1 MEEVKP
7 ACPICGGRVQP
18 FLSGLYDDR
27 FGYPGLYSVSGCRAC
42 GHRRLQAAFAP
53 DELTRQYS
61 DFYPRSILNLESFKP
76 YSEVRGL
83 RSWFGGERASAYTWV
98 PKDVRVLDIG
108 CGFGETLAYH
118 KARGCDAHGVEA
130 DENILRVGE
139 RYGLNVIAGLFDP
152 KRYEPESFDYVTLDQ
167 VIEHVADPQEFM
179 AGVASILKPGGV
191 VILSTPNSHSA
202 NARLMGPKW
211 INWHIP
217 YHLQQFSKKSLRQL
231 ARQNG
236 LEVGSIRTLTN
247 SAWLRYQWMHLWT
260 RPDPGEKS
268 AFWDSERSGKSVRR
282 RYRRTGHWL
291 WRAGAFQAA
300 TRLLDSLGMGDNYLC
315 FLAKPR

>member
-1 MEEVKP
+1 MEEVSP
-7 ACPICGGRVQP
+7 ACPVCGGRVQP

-27 FGYPGLYSVSGCRAC
+27 FGYPGLYSISGCQDC
-42 GHRRLQAAFAP
+42 GHRRLDAVFAA

-83 RSWFGGERASAYTWV
+83 RAWFDGDRASAYTWV

-152 KRYEPESFDYVTLDQ
+152 KRY
-167 VIEHVADPQEFM
+167 
-179 AGVASILKPGGV
+179 
-191 VILSTPNSHSA
+191 
-202 NARLMGPKW
+202 
-211 INWHIP
+211 
-217 YHLQQFSKKSLRQL
+217 
-231 ARQNG
+231 
-236 LEVGSIRTLTN
+236 
-247 SAWLRYQWMHLWT
+247 
-260 RPDPGEKS
+260 
-268 AFWDSERSGKSVRR
+268 
-282 RYRRTGHWL
+282 
-291 WRAGAFQAA
+291 
-300 TRLLDSLGMGDNYLC
+300 
-315 FLAKPR
+315 